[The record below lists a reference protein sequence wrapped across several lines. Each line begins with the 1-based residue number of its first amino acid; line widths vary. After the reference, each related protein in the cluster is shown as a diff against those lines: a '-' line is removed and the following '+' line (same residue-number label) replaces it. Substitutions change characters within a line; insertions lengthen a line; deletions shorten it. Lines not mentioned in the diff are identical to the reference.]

1 VRSGGERCGARGDA
15 PGAIVRRC
23 WRWAGWG
30 FWGGEMWDR
39 GVRGDAAP
47 SADSL
52 LFVLAEGARLWY
64 TPWRG
69 RRGSQLVLGAR
80 RVSLHG
86 VVK

>member
-1 VRSGGERCGARGDA
+1 MC
-15 PGAIVRRC
+15 
-23 WRWAGWG
+23 
-30 FWGGEMWDR
+30 DR
-39 GVRGDAAP
+39 GVWGDGVP

-52 LFVLAEGARLWY
+52 LCVLAEGAWLWH

-69 RRGSQLVLGAR
+69 RRGSQLVLGAP

>member
-1 VRSGGERCGARGDA
+1 LRTRGGAS
-15 PGAIVRRC
+15 GAIARRC
-23 WRWAGWG
+23 WWWAGRG
-30 FWGGEMWDR
+30 VSRGEMWDR
-39 GVRGDAAP
+39 GVRGDAMP